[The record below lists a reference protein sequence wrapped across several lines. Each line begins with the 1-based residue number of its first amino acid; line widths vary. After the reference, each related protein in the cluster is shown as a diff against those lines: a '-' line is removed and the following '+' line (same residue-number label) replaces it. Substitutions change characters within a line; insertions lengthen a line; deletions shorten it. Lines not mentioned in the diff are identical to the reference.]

1 MLGRKLKTTRT
12 DVGLALAFAGFGYL
26 IWAFVAGI
34 SRQTVQEFFRLQ
46 AAGKLNLP
54 PEAEIIRWVFVK
66 LGVFIDL
73 IGLAWLACALLLIVL
88 SSRQRISISWSW
100 MVAMSQALLAAIGG
114 TLVGWTA
121 YKGYFLPP
129 DPGQTALEQVAQ
141 LSLPV
146 IVVTAVVVWIF
157 FLGFLLSERIR
168 RRRRGI
174 SLRDGLRSNAYP

>member
-1 MLGRKLKTTRT
+1 MLGRKLRTTKT
-12 DVGLALAFAGFGYL
+12 DVGMALAFAGCSYL
-26 IWAFVAGI
+26 VWAFVAGI

-46 AAGKLNLP
+46 ASGNLNLP
-54 PEAEIIRWVFVK
+54 GEAEIMQWVFVK
-66 LGVFIDL
+66 LGVVIDL
-73 IGLAWLACALLLIVL
+73 IGLAWLACSLLLIVL

-100 MVAMSQALLAAIGG
+100 MAAMSQSLLAAIGG

-129 DPGQTALEQVAQ
+129 NPAATPIEQVSQ

-157 FLGFLLSERIR
+157 FLVMLLSERIR